1 VKILGV
7 DEAVKAF
14 NAAKAGDAITY
25 FRGGHKSGIRET
37 LYEVCGRL
45 GPQWL
50 DKASRAC
57 GIRKYT
63 RGLYEA
69 NKAHLVCR
77 HHKDGLEYMM
87 VKR

>member
-1 VKILGV
+1 MKILGV

-37 LYEVCGRL
+37 LYEVCCRL

-50 DKASRAC
+50 AKASRAG
-57 GIRKYT
+57 GISKST